1 MGRVTITFYPND
13 RKQSNTTEQIPIYLR
28 IRKEGLKTEARTDW
42 SVLPHER
49 ALWNKTMQR
58 VDIKDCKANEYLG
71 KIEEKFNAL
80 RIFKSDE
87 FDDYDLDTI
96 KYLILGKNPNRK
108 KMPTVI
114 EFMESYYDINIESS
128 TRIKKGTKKNYLKA
142 IKHMRSFIEFKRIH
156 NKQVS
161 AIDYRFANEFSNY
174 LMNDHPEIQKTGMS
188 EVSACGLI
196 KKFRTIFN
204 QAINEELLKKNPF
217 CQIKLSYKSPPKQ
230 RLTIQQFKN
239 LIYFESY
246 TKTETPYVQMFH
258 FMSLTGAAFLDSQ
271 HLNMDNLEESEKGL
285 KLLYKR
291 NKTGHTSEQLL
302 CSKAIELIKCFD
314 ARPDVQTSKFLLP
327 QVSNQQFNRE
337 LKVIGAKAGI
347 AFNITTHHARHTYRA
362 LLDEAD
368 VVDPTVINKLMG
380 WSNGNSMDSIYRQV
394 TETRLLRTKEQF
406 ENFINNFKNNKS

>member
-1 MGRVTITFYPND
+1 MGRVTITFYPSD
-13 RKQSNTTEQIPIYLR
+13 RKQSKTTEQIPIYLR
-28 IRKEGLKTEARTDW
+28 IRKERLKTEARTDW
-42 SVLPHER
+42 SLSPNER
-49 ALWNKTMQR
+49 AIWNKTMQR
-58 VDIKDCKANEYLG
+58 VDLKNCLANDYLN

-80 RIFKSDE
+80 RIFKSEE
-87 FDDYDLDTI
+87 FDDYDLQTI
-96 KYLILGKNPNRK
+96 KNLILGKNPNRK
-108 KMPTVI
+108 KIPTII

-128 TRIKKGTKKNYLKA
+128 TRIKIGTKKNYLKA

-174 LMNDHPEIQKTGMS
+174 LMNDHPEIQKTGMT
-188 EVSACGLI
+188 EVSACGII
-196 KKFRTIFN
+196 KKFRTIFK
-204 QAINEELLKKNPF
+204 QALNEELITKNPF
-217 CQIKLSYKSPPKQ
+217 TQIKLKYKSPPKQ
-230 RLTIQQFKN
+230 RLTIEQFKS
-239 LIYFESY
+239 IIHYEGYS
-246 TKTETPYVQMFH
+246 KTQTPYMHMFY
-258 FMSLTGAAFLDSQ
+258 FMSLTGTAFLDSQ
-271 HLNMDNLEESEKGL
+271 QLTMDNLEESEKGL

-291 NKTGHTSEQLL
+291 NKTGNSSEQYL
-302 CSKAIELIKCFD
+302 CSKAIELIKNFD
-314 ARPDVQTSKFLLP
+314 SRPDVQTSRFLLP

-347 AFNITTHHARHTYRA
+347 AFNVTTHHARHTYRA

>member
-1 MGRVTITFYPND
+1 MGRVTITFYPSD
-13 RKQSNTTEQIPIYLR
+13 RKQSKTTEQIPIYLR
-28 IRKEGLKTEARTDW
+28 IRKERLKTEARTDW
-42 SVLPHER
+42 SLSPNER
-49 ALWNKTMQR
+49 AIWNKTMQR
-58 VDIKDCKANEYLG
+58 VDLKNCLANDYLN

-87 FDDYDLDTI
+87 FDDYDLQTI
-96 KYLILGKNPNRK
+96 KNLILGKKPNRK
-108 KMPTVI
+108 KIPTII

-128 TRIKKGTKKNYLKA
+128 TRIKIGTKKNYLKA

-174 LMNDHPEIQKTGMS
+174 LMNDHPEIQKTGMT
-188 EVSACGLI
+188 EVSACGII
-196 KKFRTIFN
+196 KKFRTIFK
-204 QAINEELLKKNPF
+204 QALNEELITKNPF
-217 CQIKLSYKSPPKQ
+217 TQIKLKYKSPPKQ
-230 RLTIQQFKN
+230 RLTIEQFKS
-239 LIYFESY
+239 IIHYEGYS
-246 TKTETPYVQMFH
+246 KTQTPYMHMFY

-271 HLNMDNLEESEKGL
+271 QLTMDNLEESEKGL

-291 NKTGHTSEQLL
+291 NKTGNSSEQYL
-302 CSKAIELIKCFD
+302 CSNAIELIKCFNE
-314 ARPDVQTSKFLLP
+314 RPDVQTSKFLLP

-337 LKVIGAKAGI
+337 LKIIGAKAGI
-347 AFNITTHHARHTYRA
+347 PFNITTHHGRHTYRA